1 MTESYARVTVTTTRT
16 VLSTAA
22 DGTVTVRDVIKYG
35 YNTEYIKSIPG
46 CMRAVQ
52 YSCCLLAF
60 MFVFAVQCCADKGRR
75 TYFGIC
81 TETAFV
87 TSLLFYLL
95 RLLFVPWSYRKIP
108 WHLIEFVEQVTWS
121 LMLVVAAPLMAA
133 CGCKQFGFIVGVV
146 LSFVALLAYIIG
158 AVMSFTKWRNITHW
172 SHTMTRRTSAV
183 TTAQSTTRTATNT

>member
-108 WHLIEFVEQVTWS
+108 WHLI
-121 LMLVVAAPLMAA
+121 
-133 CGCKQFGFIVGVV
+133 V